1 MPQSGLFHR
10 TCGAVSRVFKVLRV
24 LRVLKVLK
32 VSASPIGYPKV
43 NPERPSN
50 GNQIGAPKTNQD
62 FVCLLWGEAEVRVA
76 HYPLGTQ
83 K

>member
-1 MPQSGLFHR
+1 M
-10 TCGAVSRVFKVLRV
+10 SRLNDDAKSSVNTTSLSNATLPNARAEGYDNYQ
-24 LRVLKVLK
+24 L
-32 VSASPIGYPKV
+32 PIT
-43 NPERPSN
+43 NPP
-50 GNQIGAPKTNQD
+50 IGAPKTNQD